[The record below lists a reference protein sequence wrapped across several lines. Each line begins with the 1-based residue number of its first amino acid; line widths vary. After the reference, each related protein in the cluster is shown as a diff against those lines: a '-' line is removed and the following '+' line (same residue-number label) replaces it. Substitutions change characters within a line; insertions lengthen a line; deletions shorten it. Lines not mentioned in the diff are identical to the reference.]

1 MCAAGASYGGHLSNW
16 IEATSTRYKCIVSHA
31 GEVDLTTQWGES
43 DFVYE
48 REIVNGGPPWA
59 GNPIWREQSP
69 ITYAAN
75 WKTPILLSIGERDYR
90 VPLGNTLENWATLQ
104 RMHVPSRL
112 LVWPDAWH
120 WILEAR
126 GQPAF
131 LRGSASLARSL
142 SKGAPK
148 PARVSNRMNAFQ
160 SDFLR
165 TLHERGFIHQ
175 QTDAAA
181 LDAAAR
187 RGVVTAYVGY
197 DATADSLHVGNLVSI
212 MLLRHLQRTGHR
224 PIVLMGGGTTKVGD
238 PSGRDETRQLLSESQ
253 IAANI
258 ASIRQIFE
266 HYLDFESGLNGA
278 IMVNNDDWLGKLE
291 YIPFLRDIGR
301 HFTINRMLTM
311 DSVRLRLEREQPLTF
326 LEFNYMILQGYDFVE
341 LNKRHGCTLQMG
353 GSDQWGN
360 IVQGVELGRRVRDAE
375 LFGLT
380 CPLITTSSGAK
391 MGKTASGAVWLNPKR
406 LSPYD
411 YWQFWRN
418 TEDADVGRFLR
429 MFTELPLDE
438 IARLEALRDADI
450 NEAKKILANEAT
462 RLCHGA
468 EAAEA
473 ALATASRAF
482 SGATAD
488 GLPTFALK
496 AGTAAP
502 VIEIVVAL
510 GLASS
515 RGEARRLIEQGGVRL
530 NDAVVRNVD
539 GERRGIRSGFRGRSA
554 PQRRQEAARAHPA
567 NLKGRQAY
575 KRANR
580 TTMRR

>member
-1 MCAAGASYGGHLSNW
+1 
-16 IEATSTRYKCIVSHA
+16 
-31 GEVDLTTQWGES
+31 
-43 DFVYE
+43 
-48 REIVNGGPPWA
+48 
-59 GNPIWREQSP
+59 
-69 ITYAAN
+69 
-75 WKTPILLSIGERDYR
+75 
-90 VPLGNTLENWATLQ
+90 
-104 RMHVPSRL
+104 
-112 LVWPDAWH
+112 
-120 WILEAR
+120 
-126 GQPAF
+126 
-131 LRGSASLARSL
+131 
-142 SKGAPK
+142 
-148 PARVSNRMNAFQ
+148 MNAFQ

-175 QTDAAA
+175 QTDAAG
-181 LDAAAR
+181 LDAAAC

-238 PSGRDETRQLLSESQ
+238 PSGRDETRQLLSEAQ

-266 HYLDFESGLNGA
+266 HYLDFGGGPAGA
-278 IMVNNDDWLGKLE
+278 MVVNNDDWLGKLE

-341 LNKRHGCTLQMG
+341 LNERHGCTLQMG

-380 CPLITTSSGAK
+380 SPLITTSSGAK

-429 MFTELPLDE
+429 MFTELPLE
-438 IARLEALRDADI
+438 EVARLEALRDAEI

-462 RLCHGA
+462 RLCHGSQ
-468 EAAEA
+468 AAAA
-473 ALATASRAF
+473 ALATASQAF
-482 SGATAD
+482 SGAAAE

-496 AGTAAP
+496 AGTSAA
-502 VIEIVVAL
+502 VTEIAAAL

-515 RGEARRLIEQGGVRL
+515 RSDARRLIEQGGVRL
-530 NDAVVRNVD
+530 NDETVKSVTASVSEADLDAGGAARLSVGKKRH
-539 GERRGIRSGFRGRSA
+539 GLIRRG
-554 PQRRQEAARAHPA
+554 
-567 NLKGRQAY
+567 
-575 KRANR
+575 
-580 TTMRR
+580 